1 MNLNK
6 PTLIVVAG
14 PNGSGKTSL
23 TSQILK
29 HEWIEGCVY
38 INPDSIAQEELGDW
52 NKLENVIK
60 AAKIA
65 EERRF
70 NCIKNNQNII
80 FETVFSAF
88 DKIEFLEYAKR
99 QGFFIRLFFV
109 GTNHPAINAKRITHR
124 VLEGGHDV
132 PITKIIS
139 RYSKSI
145 SNCCVAATF
154 VDRLYVYDNSE
165 DYSEAKLLFRASN
178 GKLEKKYSKI
188 NNWALQIYKSLE

>member
-1 MNLNK
+1 MNKNK

-14 PNGSGKTSL
+14 PNGSGKTSV
-23 TSQILK
+23 TTQILK

-38 INPDSIAQEELGDW
+38 INPDTIAQEELGDW
-52 NKLENVIK
+52 NNLENVIS

-70 NCIKNNQNII
+70 NCIKNNENLI

-88 DKIEFLEYAKR
+88 DKIDFLEYAKK

-109 GTNHPAINAKRITHR
+109 GTNHPAINANRITHR

-139 RYSKSI
+139 RY
-145 SNCCVAATF
+145 C
-154 VDRLYVYDNSE
+154 
-165 DYSEAKLLFRASN
+165 
-178 GKLEKKYSKI
+178 
-188 NNWALQIYKSLE
+188 W